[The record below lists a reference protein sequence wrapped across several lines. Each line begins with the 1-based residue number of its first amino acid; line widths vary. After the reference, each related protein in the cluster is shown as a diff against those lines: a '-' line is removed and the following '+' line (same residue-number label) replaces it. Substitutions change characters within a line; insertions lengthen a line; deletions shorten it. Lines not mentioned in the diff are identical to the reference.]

1 MNSLMNK
8 KIDMRKYEYSVLL
21 DSVTAISDEQFN
33 DQIPHP
39 AKLYPFELDVFQ
51 KQAILH
57 IEKGENVFVAAHT
70 SAGKTVV
77 AEYAIALA
85 FSRKTRVI
93 YTSPIK
99 ALSNQKFRDLKQEFK
114 DVGIITGET
123 GIYFYFIILL
133 THSFI
138 IL

>member
-1 MNSLMNK
+1 MDPLIARK
-8 KIDMRKYEYSVLL
+8 VDMKKYEYSVLL
-21 DSVTAISDEQFN
+21 DSVTPISEEDFN
-33 DQIPHP
+33 SQIPKL
-39 AKLYPFELDVFQ
+39 AKQYPFQLDVFQ
-51 KQAILH
+51 KQAILQ

-85 FSRKTRVI
+85 FSRNTRVI

-114 DVGIITGET
+114 DVGIITGRI
-123 GIYFYFIILL
+123 GLF
-133 THSFI
+133 
-138 IL
+138 

>member
-1 MNSLMNK
+1 MDSLINRK
-8 KIDMRKYEYSVLL
+8 TDMRKYEYSVLL
-21 DSVTAISDEQFN
+21 DSVTPISEDAFKA
-33 DQIPHP
+33 QIPNP
-39 AKLYPFELDVFQ
+39 AKEYEFELDVFQ
-51 KQAILH
+51 KQAILQ

-85 FSRKTRVI
+85 FSRNTRVI

-114 DVGIITGET
+114 DVGIITGM
-123 GIYFYFIILL
+123 
-133 THSFI
+133 
-138 IL
+138 